1 MSNDAP
7 YLIKSKLPIIT
18 LINEPDLINKYPG
31 ILMLLQHL
39 FLLKVKKKYCKKHN
53 ENVNLVTFSM

>member
-7 YLIKSKLPIIT
+7 YLIKPKLPIIT

-39 FLLKVKKKYCKKHN
+39 FLLKVEKK
-53 ENVNLVTFSM
+53 M